1 MPRAGSSL
9 FTYKILKRQQ
19 FDRVINQL
27 DVLEM
32 LIELITFF
40 RRVFDYSNVYSRRI
54 MDRLRSTKWKAEKRQ
69 KKKKNKL
76 DVEFLGQRLR

>member
-54 MDRLRSTKWKAEKRQ
+54 MDRLRSTKWKSEKRQ
-69 KKKKNKL
+69 KKKNKL

>member
-69 KKKKNKL
+69 KKNKL

>member
-54 MDRLRSTKWKAEKRQ
+54 MDRLRSTKWKAEKRE
-69 KKKKNKL
+69 KKKNKL

>member
-54 MDRLRSTKWKAEKRQ
+54 IDKLRSTKWKAEKRQ
-69 KKKKNKL
+69 KNKL

>member
-69 KKKKNKL
+69 KNKL